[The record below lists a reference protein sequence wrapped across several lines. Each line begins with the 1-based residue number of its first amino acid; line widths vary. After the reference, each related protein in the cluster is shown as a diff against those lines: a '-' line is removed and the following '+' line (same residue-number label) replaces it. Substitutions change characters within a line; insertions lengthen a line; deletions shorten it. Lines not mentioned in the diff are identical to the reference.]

1 MDKLIAVFGIA
12 AFLGLAVILSNNRRR
27 ISWRLVGGGI
37 GLQLLLAFV
46 IFKVPAAQAVC
57 QSIGDGI
64 QKLLDYALD
73 GAAFVVG
80 EKYAK
85 GEFIF
90 LVRVG
95 ASIIFIS
102 ALMSL
107 AYYLGVM
114 QRVVRFFAFI
124 FQKTMGVS
132 GPEALSTAAEIF
144 IGQVE
149 SQVLIK
155 PYIPKLTNSELLS
168 VMSTAMATISGSAL
182 VAYVAMGIN
191 PVYLLMASFI
201 TAPSALVIAK
211 IMHPETEQDKVAEQA
226 DLSVTQVAANP
237 IDALALGAAQGAR
250 IAMNVMIMLVA
261 AVAFVALVN
270 GGLGWVLAKFG
281 VSWQI
286 QDIFAVVF
294 MPAAWLMGVPWSECF
309 EVGRL
314 IAVKVILNEYI
325 AYGELAPVIA
335 GKGAYVLSAKTQM
348 IASVALCG
356 FANLGSIAINIG
368 GLSEMA
374 PERRG
379 DIARLGFKALVAATL
394 ASWLS
399 AAIAGL
405 LF

>member
-46 IFKVPAAQAVC
+46 IFKVPAAQSVC
-57 QSIGDGI
+57 QAIGDGI
-64 QKLLDYALD
+64 QKLLDYALE
-73 GAAFVVG
+73 GASFVVG
-80 EKYAK
+80 EKYAR

-90 LVRVG
+90 FVRVG

-107 AYYLGVM
+107 AYYLGIM

-211 IMHPETEQDKVAEQA
+211 IMYPETEQARVAEQA
-226 DLSVTQVAANP
+226 DLTVPQVAANP

-270 GGLGWVLAKFG
+270 GGLGWVLAKVG
-281 VSWQI
+281 LSWQI

-294 MPAAWLMGVPWSECF
+294 MPAAWLMGVPWNECF

-314 IAVKVILNEYI
+314 IAIKVILNEYI
-325 AYGELAPVIA
+325 AYGELAPVLA

-374 PERRG
+374 PERRA

>member
-1 MDKLIAVFGIA
+1 MDKLIGIVGMAVFI
-12 AFLGLAVILSNNRRR
+12 GLAVLLSNNRKQ
-27 ISWRLVGGGI
+27 ISWRLVGAGI
-37 GLQLLLAFV
+37 GLQLLLALL
-46 IFKVPAAQAVC
+46 IFKVPGAQWVC
-57 QSIGDGI
+57 QALGDGI
-64 QKLLDYALD
+64 QKLLDYALE

-80 EKYAK
+80 EEFAK
-85 GEFIF
+85 GKFIF

-102 ALMSL
+102 ALTSL
-107 AYYLGVM
+107 AYYLGIM
-114 QRVVRFFAFI
+114 QRVVRFFARI
-124 FQKTMGVS
+124 FQRTMGVS

-155 PYIPKLTNSELLS
+155 PYIPRLTRSEILG
-168 VMSTAMATISGSAL
+168 VMSAAMATISGSAL

-191 PVYLLMASFI
+191 PVYLLMASFM

-211 IMHPETEQDKVAEQA
+211 IMVPETEHDKVQDEAN
-226 DLSVTQVAANP
+226 LQVPQLASNP
-237 IDALALGAAQGAR
+237 IDALAQGAAQGAR
-250 IAMNVMIMLVA
+250 IAANVMIMLVA
-261 AVAFVALVN
+261 FIAFVALVN

-281 VSWQI
+281 VTWQI
-286 QDIFAVVF
+286 QDIFGVFF
-294 MPAAWLMGVPWSECF
+294 MPVAWLMGVPWEEAF
-309 EVGRL
+309 HVGRL
-314 IAVKVILNEYI
+314 MATKTILNEFI

-335 GKGAYVLSAKTQM
+335 GKGAYVLSAKAQM
-348 IASVALCG
+348 LASIALCG

-374 PERRG
+374 PERRA
-379 DIARLGFKALVAATL
+379 DIARLGFKALIAATL
-394 ASWLS
+394 ASWLT